1 MTEPRFGG
9 AFFGKAEMRNQSEA
23 RRVLSNAAPYK
34 CCAVCGLTLATCVT
48 IAHLNHDAGNNTP
61 ENLAWLCQTHHWMY
75 DAGLYPVEA
84 IRLMQRHWQT
94 TQGQPD
100 HKPRMKDAAARAALT
115 RAPRARE
122 IAARA
127 VAARRRKALDDDQ
140 PLL

>member
-1 MTEPRFGG
+1 MPGTTRLKTWRG
-9 AFFGKAEMRNQSEA
+9 SA
-23 RRVLSNAAPYK
+23 R
-34 CCAVCGLTLATCVT
+34 
-48 IAHLNHDAGNNTP
+48 
-61 ENLAWLCQTHHWMY
+61 THHWMY